1 MKLVRRF
8 FDVGKRAVKIMGNPY
23 YQGFPAQMAF
33 YMLLSLVPM
42 VIVLSQILGLFDI
55 SVRYLYYIMDRY
67 VSGDI
72 SSTIDSL
79 FNYKPTGANNV
90 VLTVTAAWAAS
101 KVMIPMHRLSNYTY
115 TEGEYT
121 SRGLVKEKIKSII
134 MVIIMVAT
142 LVFTLV
148 VLVYGKFIMNA
159 TIGAVSDNRVVDI
172 LWTYLRWPLNI
183 LLYFMIVS
191 INYYFMPSKRMKFKE
206 IIPGSV
212 FCSLGMMLATIGFS
226 IYASQIANY
235 DIIYGSLAS
244 IVAVMFWLFLLA
256 QILCLGVVF
265 NKAWVDTKDIDTD
278 DDSFGGI
285 GSLSDTDSVI

>member
-1 MKLVRRF
+1 MKLLKRF
-8 FDVGKRAVKIMGNPY
+8 FEVGKGAIKIMGKPY

-33 YMLLSLVPM
+33 YMLLSIVPM

-55 SVRYLYYIMDRY
+55 SVRYLYYIVDRY
-67 VSGDI
+67 VLGDI
-72 SSTIDSL
+72 SSTMDSL
-79 FNYKPTGANNV
+79 FDYKPTGTNNII
-90 VLTVTAAWAAS
+90 LTLTAAWAAS

-121 SRGLVKEKIKSII
+121 SRGLIKERIKSVI
-134 MVIIMVAT
+134 MVVIMVAT

-148 VLVYGKFIMNA
+148 VLVYGKLIMNA
-159 TIGAVSDNRVVDI
+159 TIGALSDNQVVDI
-172 LWTYLRWPLNI
+172 LWTYLRWPINI

-191 INYYFMPSKRMKFKE
+191 INYYFMPSKRIKFKE

-265 NKAWVDTKDIDTD
+265 NKAWVDTKVVGIDP
-278 DDSFGGI
+278 SGGTNPM
-285 GSLSDTDSVI
+285 L